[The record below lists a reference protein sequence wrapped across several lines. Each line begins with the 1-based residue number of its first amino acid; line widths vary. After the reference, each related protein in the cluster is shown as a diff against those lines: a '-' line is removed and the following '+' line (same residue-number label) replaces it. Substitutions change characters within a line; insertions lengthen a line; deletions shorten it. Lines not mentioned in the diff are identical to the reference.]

1 MKIIWFFII
10 SYMGKSY
17 SMNSLQGLFITFEG
31 GEGTGKSTQSKLLY
45 DYLKSKTTDVILTRE
60 PGGCIESE
68 NIRNLLVKGNI
79 NKWDPITESLLHNAA
94 RREHIK
100 NIIKPALLKN
110 KIVICDRYIDS
121 TMAYQGIGQ
130 GVNSNFLNILSKEIT
145 ENIVANITFIFDI
158 DPDISLKRAKKRDK
172 NTNNRYENFDLSFH
186 KNIRNYFRS
195 LINTNKRYIL
205 IDASNSI
212 EEIHLKILKS
222 INNLIK

>member
-1 MKIIWFFII
+1 MK
-10 SYMGKSY
+10 
-17 SMNSLQGLFITFEG
+17 SLQGLLITFEG

-60 PGGCIESE
+60 PGGCTESE

-130 GVNSNFLNILSKEIT
+130 GVNLNFLNILSKEIT

-172 NTNNRYENFDLSFH
+172 NTNNRYENFDISFH
-186 KNIRNYFRS
+186 KNIRNYFKS

-222 INNLIK
+222 INDLIK

>member
-1 MKIIWFFII
+1 MK
-10 SYMGKSY
+10 
-17 SMNSLQGLFITFEG
+17 SLQGLLITFEG

-60 PGGCIESE
+60 PGGCTESE
-68 NIRNLLVKGNI
+68 NIRNLLIKGNI

-110 KIVICDRYIDS
+110 KIIICDRYIDS

-145 ENIVANITFIFDI
+145 ENIVPNITFIFDI

-172 NTNNRYENFDLSFH
+172 NTNNRYENFDISFH
-186 KNIRNYFRS
+186 RNIRNYFKS

-212 EEIHLKILKS
+212 EEIHLKILKP
-222 INNLIK
+222 INDLIK

>member
-1 MKIIWFFII
+1 MK
-10 SYMGKSY
+10 
-17 SMNSLQGLFITFEG
+17 SLQGLLITFEG

-45 DYLKSKTTDVILTRE
+45 DYLKSRTTDVILTRE
-60 PGGCIESE
+60 PGGCTESE

-94 RREHIK
+94 RREHVK

-130 GVNSNFLNILSKEIT
+130 GVNLNFLNILSKEVT

-172 NTNNRYENFDLSFH
+172 NTNNRYENFDISFH
-186 KNIRNYFRS
+186 RNIRNYFKS

-222 INNLIK
+222 INDLIK

>member
-1 MKIIWFFII
+1 MK
-10 SYMGKSY
+10 
-17 SMNSLQGLFITFEG
+17 SLQGLLITFEG

-60 PGGCIESE
+60 PGGCKESE

-130 GVNSNFLNILSKEIT
+130 GVNLNFLNILSKEVT

-172 NTNNRYENFDLSFH
+172 NTNNRYENFDISFH
-186 KNIRNYFRS
+186 RNIRNYFKS

-222 INNLIK
+222 INDLIK

>member
-1 MKIIWFFII
+1 MK
-10 SYMGKSY
+10 
-17 SMNSLQGLFITFEG
+17 SLQGLLITFEG

-45 DYLKSKTTDVILTRE
+45 DYLKSKTKDVILTRE
-60 PGGCIESE
+60 PGGCTESE

-130 GVNSNFLNILSKEIT
+130 GVNLNFLNILSKEIT
-145 ENIVANITFIFDI
+145 ENIIANITFIFDI

-186 KNIRNYFRS
+186 KNIRNYFKS

-222 INNLIK
+222 INDLIK

>member
-1 MKIIWFFII
+1 MK
-10 SYMGKSY
+10 
-17 SMNSLQGLFITFEG
+17 SLQGLLITFEG

-60 PGGCIESE
+60 PGGCKESE

-130 GVNSNFLNILSKEIT
+130 GVNSNFLNILSKEVT

-172 NTNNRYENFDLSFH
+172 NTNNRYENFDISFH
-186 KNIRNYFRS
+186 KNIRNYFKS

>member
-1 MKIIWFFII
+1 MK
-10 SYMGKSY
+10 
-17 SMNSLQGLFITFEG
+17 SLQGLLITFEG

-60 PGGCIESE
+60 PGGCKESE

>member
-1 MKIIWFFII
+1 MK
-10 SYMGKSY
+10 
-17 SMNSLQGLFITFEG
+17 SLQGLLITFEG

-60 PGGCIESE
+60 PGGCTESE

-100 NIIKPALLKN
+100 NVIKPALLKN
-110 KIVICDRYIDS
+110 KIIICDRYIDS

-186 KNIRNYFRS
+186 KNIRNYFKS

>member
-1 MKIIWFFII
+1 MK
-10 SYMGKSY
+10 
-17 SMNSLQGLFITFEG
+17 SLQGLLITFEG

-45 DYLKSKTTDVILTRE
+45 DSLKSKTTDVILTRE
-60 PGGCIESE
+60 PGGCKESE

-186 KNIRNYFRS
+186 KNIRNYFKS

>member
-1 MKIIWFFII
+1 MK
-10 SYMGKSY
+10 
-17 SMNSLQGLFITFEG
+17 SLQGLLITFEG

-45 DYLKSKTTDVILTRE
+45 DYLKSKTANVILTRE
-60 PGGCIESE
+60 PGGCTESE
-68 NIRNLLVKGNI
+68 NIRNLLVEGNI
-79 NKWDPITESLLHNAA
+79 NKWDPLTESLLHNAA

-130 GVNSNFLNILSKEIT
+130 GVNSDFLNILSKEIT

-158 DPDISLKRAKKRDK
+158 DPDISLKRAQKRDK
-172 NTNNRYENFDLSFH
+172 NTNNRYENFDISFH
-186 KNIRNYFRS
+186 RNIRNYFKS

-222 INNLIK
+222 INDLIK

>member
-1 MKIIWFFII
+1 MK
-10 SYMGKSY
+10 
-17 SMNSLQGLFITFEG
+17 SLQGLLITFEG

-45 DYLKSKTTDVILTRE
+45 DYLKSKTKDVILTRE
-60 PGGCIESE
+60 PGGCTESE

-130 GVNSNFLNILSKEIT
+130 GVNLNFLNILSKEIT

-172 NTNNRYENFDLSFH
+172 NTNNRYENFNISFH
-186 KNIRNYFRS
+186 RNIRNYFKS
-195 LINTNKRYIL
+195 LINTNKRL
-205 IDASNSI
+205 R
-212 EEIHLKILKS
+212 LKRQVTYQ
-222 INNLIK
+222 NLILNLNLIMS

>member
-1 MKIIWFFII
+1 MK
-10 SYMGKSY
+10 
-17 SMNSLQGLFITFEG
+17 SLQGLLITFEG

-60 PGGCIESE
+60 PGGCKESE

-130 GVNSNFLNILSKEIT
+130 GVNSDFLNILSKEIT

-186 KNIRNYFRS
+186 KNIRNYFKS

>member
-1 MKIIWFFII
+1 MK
-10 SYMGKSY
+10 
-17 SMNSLQGLFITFEG
+17 SLQGLLITFEG

-60 PGGCIESE
+60 PGGCKESE

-145 ENIVANITFIFDI
+145 EKIVPNITLIFDI
-158 DPDISLKRAKKRDK
+158 DTDI
-172 NTNNRYENFDLSFH
+172 
-186 KNIRNYFRS
+186 
-195 LINTNKRYIL
+195 
-205 IDASNSI
+205 
-212 EEIHLKILKS
+212 
-222 INNLIK
+222 

>member
-1 MKIIWFFII
+1 MK
-10 SYMGKSY
+10 
-17 SMNSLQGLFITFEG
+17 SLQGLLITFEG

-60 PGGCIESE
+60 PGGCKESE

-130 GVNSNFLNILSKEIT
+130 GVNLNFLNILSKEIT

-186 KNIRNYFRS
+186 KNIRNYFKS

>member
-1 MKIIWFFII
+1 MK
-10 SYMGKSY
+10 
-17 SMNSLQGLFITFEG
+17 SLQGLLITFEG

-45 DYLKSKTTDVILTRE
+45 DYLKSKTKDVILTRE
-60 PGGCIESE
+60 PGGCTESE

-186 KNIRNYFRS
+186 KNIRNYFKS

>member
-1 MKIIWFFII
+1 
-10 SYMGKSY
+10 MGKPY
-17 SMNSLQGLFITFEG
+17 SMKSLQGLLITFEG

-60 PGGCIESE
+60 PGGCTESE

-94 RREHIK
+94 RREHVK

-110 KIVICDRYIDS
+110 KIIICDRYIDS

-145 ENIVANITFIFDI
+145 ENIVPNITFIFDI

-172 NTNNRYENFDLSFH
+172 NTNNRYENFDISFH
-186 KNIRNYFRS
+186 RNIRNYFKS

-212 EEIHLKILKS
+212 EEIHLKILKP
-222 INNLIK
+222 INDLIK

>member
-1 MKIIWFFII
+1 MK
-10 SYMGKSY
+10 
-17 SMNSLQGLFITFEG
+17 SLQGLLITFEG

-60 PGGCIESE
+60 PGGCAESE

-158 DPDISLKRAKKRDK
+158 EPDTSLKRAKKRDK

-186 KNIRNYFRS
+186 KNIRNYFKS

-212 EEIHLKILKS
+212 EEIHVKILKS
-222 INNLIK
+222 LNNLIK

>member
-1 MKIIWFFII
+1 MK
-10 SYMGKSY
+10 
-17 SMNSLQGLFITFEG
+17 SLQGLLITFEG

-60 PGGCIESE
+60 PGGCTESE

-130 GVNSNFLNILSKEIT
+130 GVNLNFLNILSKEVT

-172 NTNNRYENFDLSFH
+172 NTNNRYENFDISFH
-186 KNIRNYFRS
+186 RNIRNYFKS

-205 IDASNSI
+205 IDASKSI
-212 EEIHLKILKS
+212 EEIHLKILKP
-222 INNLIK
+222 INDLIK

>member
-1 MKIIWFFII
+1 MK
-10 SYMGKSY
+10 
-17 SMNSLQGLFITFEG
+17 SLQGLLITFEG

-45 DYLKSKTTDVILTRE
+45 DYLKSKTKDVILTRE
-60 PGGCIESE
+60 PGGCTESE

-145 ENIVANITFIFDI
+145 ENIVPNITFIFDI
-158 DPDISLKRAKKRDK
+158 EPDTSLKRAKKRDK

-186 KNIRNYFRS
+186 KKIRNYFKS

>member
-1 MKIIWFFII
+1 MK
-10 SYMGKSY
+10 
-17 SMNSLQGLFITFEG
+17 SLQGLLITFEG

-60 PGGCIESE
+60 PGGCKESE

-158 DPDISLKRAKKRDK
+158 DPNISLKRAKKRDK

-186 KNIRNYFRS
+186 KNIRNYFKS

-222 INNLIK
+222 INDLIK

>member
-1 MKIIWFFII
+1 MK
-10 SYMGKSY
+10 
-17 SMNSLQGLFITFEG
+17 SLQGLLITFEG

-45 DYLKSKTTDVILTRE
+45 DYLKSKTSDVILTRE
-60 PGGCIESE
+60 PGGCKESE

-186 KNIRNYFRS
+186 KNIRNYFKS

-212 EEIHLKILKS
+212 EEIHLKILKT
-222 INNLIK
+222 INDLIK

>member
-1 MKIIWFFII
+1 
-10 SYMGKSY
+10 
-17 SMNSLQGLFITFEG
+17 MNSLQGLLITFEG

-60 PGGCIESE
+60 PGGCKESE

-186 KNIRNYFRS
+186 KNIRNYFKS

>member
-1 MKIIWFFII
+1 MK
-10 SYMGKSY
+10 
-17 SMNSLQGLFITFEG
+17 SLQGLLITFEG

-45 DYLKSKTTDVILTRE
+45 DYLNSKTTDVILTRE
-60 PGGCIESE
+60 PGGCKESE

-186 KNIRNYFRS
+186 KNIRNYFKS

>member
-1 MKIIWFFII
+1 MK
-10 SYMGKSY
+10 
-17 SMNSLQGLFITFEG
+17 SLQGLLITFEG

-45 DYLKSKTTDVILTRE
+45 DYLKSKTKDVILTRE
-60 PGGCIESE
+60 PGGCTESE

-130 GVNSNFLNILSKEIT
+130 GVNLNFLNILSKEVT
-145 ENIVANITFIFDI
+145 ENILANITFIFDI

-186 KNIRNYFRS
+186 KNIRNYFKS

-222 INNLIK
+222 INGLKK

>member
-1 MKIIWFFII
+1 MK
-10 SYMGKSY
+10 
-17 SMNSLQGLFITFEG
+17 SLQGLLITFEG

-60 PGGCIESE
+60 PGGCKESE

-100 NIIKPALLKN
+100 NIIKPALLEN

-186 KNIRNYFRS
+186 KNIRNYFKS

-222 INNLIK
+222 INDLIK

>member
-1 MKIIWFFII
+1 
-10 SYMGKSY
+10 
-17 SMNSLQGLFITFEG
+17 MNSLEGLFITFEG

-45 DYLKSKTTDVILTRE
+45 EYLKNKTTDVILTRE
-60 PGGCIESE
+60 PGGCTESE
-68 NIRNLLVKGNI
+68 IIRNLLVKGNI

>member
-1 MKIIWFFII
+1 MKI
-10 SYMGKSY
+10 
-17 SMNSLQGLFITFEG
+17 LQGLLITFEG

-60 PGGCIESE
+60 PGGCTESE

-186 KNIRNYFRS
+186 KNIRNYFKS

>member
-1 MKIIWFFII
+1 MK
-10 SYMGKSY
+10 
-17 SMNSLQGLFITFEG
+17 SLQGLLITFEG

-45 DYLKSKTTDVILTRE
+45 DYLKNKTKDVILTRE
-60 PGGCIESE
+60 PGGCTESE

-130 GVNSNFLNILSKEIT
+130 GVNLNFLNILSKEIT

-172 NTNNRYENFDLSFH
+172 NTNNRYENFDISFH
-186 KNIRNYFRS
+186 RNIRNYFKS

>member
-1 MKIIWFFII
+1 MK
-10 SYMGKSY
+10 
-17 SMNSLQGLFITFEG
+17 SLQGLLITFEG

-45 DYLKSKTTDVILTRE
+45 DYLKSKTKDVILTRE
-60 PGGCIESE
+60 PGGCKESE

>member
-1 MKIIWFFII
+1 MK
-10 SYMGKSY
+10 
-17 SMNSLQGLFITFEG
+17 SLQGLLITFEG

-60 PGGCIESE
+60 PGGCTESE

-186 KNIRNYFRS
+186 KKIRNYFKS

-222 INNLIK
+222 LNNLIK